1 MKNEQESTPMNV
13 FRYLRSIRGLSRQEV
28 ADAAG
33 VCALTV
39 FGLEH
44 GRPPLLSSLRKM
56 AAFYGVSLDCLARND
71 IAEAAKQVYATTLRG
86 GKIKS
91 AFREKQKKCDRL
103 GDQGE
108 RIVLENERERLM
120 GTPFADAVNGSVSED
135 MSAGYDILS
144 FKEDG
149 KPVYIEVKAT
159 SYSETAPFY
168 MSRKEYRFLQ
178 QCAEDGTEYQLHR
191 VFDLRENG
199 DHKIRVLTAQELL
212 EDYVFI
218 PSTYLVRRKSK

>member
-1 MKNEQESTPMNV
+1 MTKETESSPMNV
-13 FRYLRSIRGLSRQEV
+13 YRYLRSIRGLSRQEV
-28 ADAAG
+28 ADATG
-33 VCALTV
+33 ICALTV
-39 FGLEH
+39 FSLEH
-44 GRPPLLSSLRKM
+44 GRPALLGSLQKL
-56 AAFYGVSLDCLARND
+56 ASFYGVSLDCLARND
-71 IAEAAKQVYATTLRG
+71 ITSAAKQTYATTLRG

-91 AFREKQKKCDRL
+91 VFREKQKQCDRL
-103 GDQGE
+103 GDLGE
-108 RIVLENERERLM
+108 QLVLEHERERLK

-159 SYSETAPFY
+159 SYAENAPFY
-168 MSRKEYRFLQ
+168 MSRKEYNFVQ

-199 DHKIRVLTAQELL
+199 DHKVRVLRAQELL
-212 EDYVFI
+212 ENYTFI
-218 PSTYLVRRKSK
+218 PSAYLVRRKSI

>member
-1 MKNEQESTPMNV
+1 MTKETESSPMNV
-13 FRYLRSIRGLSRQEV
+13 YRYLRSIRGLSRQEV

-39 FGLEH
+39 FSLEH
-44 GRPPLLSSLRKM
+44 GRPPLLGSIQKL
-56 AAFYGVSLDCLARND
+56 AAFYGVTLDCLARND
-71 IAEAAKQVYATTLRG
+71 IASAAKQVYSTTLRG

-91 AFREKQKKCDRL
+91 AFREKQQKCDRL
-103 GDQGE
+103 GDLGE
-108 RIVLENERERLM
+108 KLVLEHEQERLA
-120 GTPFADAVNGSVSED
+120 GTPFADAVNGKISED
-135 MSAGYDILS
+135 MAAGYDILS
-144 FKEDG
+144 FKEEG

-191 VFDLRENG
+191 VFDLNENG
-199 DHKIRVLTAQELL
+199 DHKVHVLTAQELL
-212 EDYVFI
+212 EHYVFI
-218 PSTYLVRRKSK
+218 PSTYLVRRASK

>member
-1 MKNEQESTPMNV
+1 M
-13 FRYLRSIRGLSRQEV
+13 
-28 ADAAG
+28 
-33 VCALTV
+33 
-39 FGLEH
+39 
-44 GRPPLLSSLRKM
+44 
-56 AAFYGVSLDCLARND
+56 ARND

-199 DHKIRVLTAQELL
+199 DHKVRVLTAQELL